1 MLKTIKNYAIAFTGL
16 AIAASLTFMSFKNE
30 AKESNV
36 SSKVVL
42 ADQDWHFNG
51 ALNPLNN
58 NPQDSSQYSLFATES
73 CDDIAQTVCM
83 LTAPADPSNSSIPD
97 LNYVVPGT
105 GGKTVKILISE
116 ALTSENTNQAVRAF
130 RSE

>member
-1 MLKTIKNYAIAFTGL
+1 MLKNIKNYAMALGAL
-16 AIAASLTFMSFKNE
+16 AIASGTYLSVRAHQLSEENIT
-30 AKESNV
+30 AKVE
-36 SSKVVL
+36 L

-51 ALNPLNN
+51 APNPINN

-73 CDDIAQTVCM
+73 CDTNPETVCM

-97 LNYVVPGT
+97 LNHVVPGT

-116 ALTSENTNQAVRAF
+116 ALTSGSRNLAVKEF

>member
-1 MLKTIKNYAIAFTGL
+1 MLNNIKKFAMALGAL
-16 AIAASLTFMSFKNE
+16 AIASGTYISVRAHQ
-30 AKESNV
+30 V
-36 SSKVVL
+36 SEEKSTEKVVL

-58 NPQDSSQYSLFATES
+58 NPQDSSQYSKFATES
-73 CDDIAQTVCM
+73 CDDITQTVCM

-116 ALTSENTNQAVRAF
+116 ALTSENTNQAVKAF

>member
-1 MLKTIKNYAIAFTGL
+1 MALGAL
-16 AIAASLTFMSFKNE
+16 AIASGTYLSVRAHQVSEENTT
-30 AKESNV
+30 AKVE
-36 SSKVVL
+36 L

-51 ALNPLNN
+51 ALNPVNN
-58 NPQDSSQYSLFATES
+58 NPQDSSQYSKFATES
-73 CDDIAQTVCM
+73 CDDIRETVCM

-97 LNYVVPGT
+97 LNHVVPGT

-116 ALTSENTNQAVRAF
+116 ALASGIQNQAVKEF

>member
-1 MLKTIKNYAIAFTGL
+1 MLKNIKNYAMALGAL
-16 AIAASLTFMSFKNE
+16 AIAAGTYASVRFHQLSEEKSTE
-30 AKESNV
+30 
-36 SSKVVL
+36 KVVR

-51 ALNPLNN
+51 APNPANN

-73 CDDIAQTVCM
+73 CDTNPETVCM

-116 ALTSENTNQAVRAF
+116 ALASGSRNQAVKEF